1 MIRVLV
7 LMLVVYPAV
16 GMSQYVIPS
25 INEAV
30 PYFAPEPTYN
40 DNEKRAIE
48 VSENILERTLP
59 SHASESGSVE
69 FIYGQGMPVVICS
82 PLRLCDIAL
91 EVGENVQDV
100 MIGDTRW
107 KVQPSVSGK
116 VPNQQV
122 HAIVKP
128 SDVGLVTSLM
138 ISTDRRVYNL
148 TLKSSGENYMPQ
160 VTFAYPGS
168 ETAKAWSGFIED
180 QQTQIEQAN
189 LIKTAN
195 AQAAAQAAREQTERE
210 RIAAMRSAEPPRLGV
225 AIDNLN
231 FDYKISGKANWRPT
245 RVFDDGIHTY
255 VDLPNSAL
263 SDDVPVLVVSPAGGG
278 NEMVNYRLKNN
289 RYVIDGLTSRMLL
302 LRDVG
307 RKKQRISITR
317 NYQ

>member
-1 MIRVLV
+1 MIRLSVVVLT
-7 LMLVVYPAV
+7 MLFPVVAS
-16 GMSQYVIPS
+16 SQYVIPS
-25 INEAV
+25 INESV
-30 PYFAPEPTYN
+30 PYFSPEPKYSE
-40 DNEKRAIE
+40 NEKRAIE
-48 VSENILERTLP
+48 VSEDILERDLP
-59 SHASESGSVE
+59 SNATESGSVE
-69 FIYGQGMPVVICS
+69 FIYGQGMPVVVCS

-91 EVGENVQDV
+91 QVGENVQDV

-107 KVQPSVSGK
+107 KVQPSVSGTT
-116 VPNQQV
+116 PNHQV

-160 VTFAYPGS
+160 VSFAYPGS
-168 ETAKAWSGFIED
+168 DTANAWSSFIGE
-180 QQTQIEQAN
+180 QQAKIEEAR

-195 AQAAAQAAREQTERE
+195 SQAQAQADREQAERD
-210 RIAAMRSAEPPRLGV
+210 RIAAMREAEPPRLGV
-225 AIDNLN
+225 DIDNLS
-231 FDYKISGKANWRPT
+231 FDYKIDGRTSWRPT

-278 NEMVNYRLKNN
+278 NEIVNYRLKNN
-289 RYVIDGLTSRMLL
+289 RYVIDGLTSRILL

-307 RKKQRISITR
+307 RKQQRIVITR
-317 NYQ
+317 K